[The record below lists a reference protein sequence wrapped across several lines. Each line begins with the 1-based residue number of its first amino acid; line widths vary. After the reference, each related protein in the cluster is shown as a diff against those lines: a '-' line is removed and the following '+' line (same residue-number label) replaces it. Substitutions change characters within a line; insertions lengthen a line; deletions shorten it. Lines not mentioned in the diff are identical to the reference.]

1 MLDPRAICET
11 CGHTRD
17 WHDRDAQ
24 RARLGSDPP
33 VERPCY
39 REVGGAACRCGGF
52 RESGSFA
59 VPAGAQGALG
69 PAPRSR
75 LLQNGILTLLLVVM
89 GLALLYAYRS
99 QTPSVPEV
107 SINQAVQD
115 ISAGRVRAVTI
126 TGNRATLEFRD
137 FPSHKEQT
145 TLPEPDTI
153 LARAVSDYNAANPSQ
168 AVALTY
174 QQEAQT
180 IGVVGSIILSLLPVL
195 LIGGFFYYVMMR
207 ARRES

>member
-1 MLDPRAICET
+1 M
-11 CGHTRD
+11 
-17 WHDRDAQ
+17 
-24 RARLGSDPP
+24 
-33 VERPCY
+33 
-39 REVGGAACRCGGF
+39 
-52 RESGSFA
+52 
-59 VPAGAQGALG
+59 
-69 PAPRSR
+69 
-75 LLQNGILTLLLVVM
+75 LQNGILTLLLVVM
-89 GLALLYAYRS
+89 GLLLLYAYRS

-107 SINQAVQD
+107 SITQAVQD

-137 FPSHKEQT
+137 ASSHKEQT

-168 AVALTY
+168 PVKLTY

-195 LIGGFFYYVMMR
+195 LIGGLFYYLMMR